1 MHLTW
6 RQTLV
11 VISSALAVFG
21 PLVGS
26 AQISSEFSG
35 PPVVRMSGVLQPFD
49 EQKSQALNMLTLTI
63 ADATKWLF
71 QVNRIDSIAGMD
83 PGISLL
89 DRIFPPELRLMGAPT
104 TLAPLEQPNIVG
116 KTISLEGILYIGD
129 RNYEVTTVNVAA
141 ETSQ

>member
-1 MHLTW
+1 
-6 RQTLV
+6 
-11 VISSALAVFG
+11 
-21 PLVGS
+21 
-26 AQISSEFSG
+26 
-35 PPVVRMSGVLQPFD
+35 VLQPFD